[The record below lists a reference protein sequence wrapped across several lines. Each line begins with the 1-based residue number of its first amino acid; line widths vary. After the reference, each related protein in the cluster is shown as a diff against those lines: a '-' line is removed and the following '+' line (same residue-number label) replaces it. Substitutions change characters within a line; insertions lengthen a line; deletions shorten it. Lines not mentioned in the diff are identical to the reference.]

1 MVCNACYDGENRVIM
16 PELPEEELE
25 FCKTMRYSDKIDKL
39 EKRKENET
47 MEFLEGNIP
56 IEYVSVG
63 NMNRLVKTA
72 IKQYK
77 QNGDTGLM
85 YHSKTGKVAKRD
97 SMLVSSFQYWHF
109 LTSSMYPMYRE
120 GKYIGDSIDN
130 LGRW

>member
-1 MVCNACYDGENRVIM
+1 M

-25 FCKTMRYSDKIDKL
+25 FCKTMKYSMELDKL
-39 EKRKENET
+39 EKRNENEA

-77 QNGDTGLM
+77 QIGDTGLM
-85 YHSKTGKVAKRD
+85 YNSKTGKVAKNYTK
-97 SMLVSSFQYWHF
+97 LVFSFGHWHF
-109 LTSSMYPMYRE
+109 LTSFMYPMYRE